1 MKKFIKILIV
11 ACLISP
17 SLFIVFD
24 SNDVYAAIE
33 QRVSEAKNESKTTL
47 TYAVKKMISNSS
59 NQHISTVSQ
68 PLNNLYSYKTGNSRT
83 YSEGDITW
91 GKEAYVISM
100 NPIYTTDGVDTN
112 LENLIFTRFI
122 RKSYFNSSTRNEGQ

>member
-47 TYAVKKMISNSS
+47 TDAVKKMISNSS
-59 NQHISTVSQ
+59 N
-68 PLNNLYSYKTGNSRT
+68 
-83 YSEGDITW
+83 
-91 GKEAYVISM
+91 
-100 NPIYTTDGVDTN
+100 
-112 LENLIFTRFI
+112 
-122 RKSYFNSSTRNEGQ
+122 

>member
-47 TYAVKKMISNSS
+47 TDAVKKMISNSS

-91 GKEAYVISM
+91 GKKHTLSV
-100 NPIYTTDGVDTN
+100 
-112 LENLIFTRFI
+112 
-122 RKSYFNSSTRNEGQ
+122 